1 MKALVGAFNQEKALV
16 GAFSVI
22 IQQVVEPMD
31 RFAALVTM
39 SLLCPGICHN
49 STQCVLIHE
58 TISGRSDGVKSSVFT
73 VSGFI
78 TNSLKLKG
86 NKGGG
91 YEKLLLMID

>member
-1 MKALVGAFNQEKALV
+1 MNYSRGC
-16 GAFSVI
+16 
-22 IQQVVEPMD
+22 
-31 RFAALVTM
+31 LVTM

-49 STQCVLIHE
+49 STLCFLNLE
-58 TISGRSDGVKSSVFT
+58 TILGGVMVDGVKSSGFT

-91 YEKLLLMID
+91 YEKLLLMIDR

>member
-1 MKALVGAFNQEKALV
+1 MITKYRETELCGSWCDLSRISPDNLMNYSR
-16 GAFSVI
+16 GC
-22 IQQVVEPMD
+22 
-31 RFAALVTM
+31 LVTM

-78 TNSLKLKG
+78 TNSVKLKG